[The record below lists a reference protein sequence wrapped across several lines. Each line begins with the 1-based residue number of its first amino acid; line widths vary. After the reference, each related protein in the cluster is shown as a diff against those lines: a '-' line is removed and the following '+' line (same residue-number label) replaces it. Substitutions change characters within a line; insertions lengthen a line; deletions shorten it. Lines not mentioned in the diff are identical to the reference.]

1 MEIKTPVTEKEWEAY
16 FMLRYQ
22 VLRAPWNQPLGSEKD
37 ALEDQG
43 FHLAVFEGDGILG
56 VGRLDALDAQT
67 GQIRYMAV
75 APHQQGR
82 GVGAAL
88 METLEMEAWK
98 QGKTQVILHARE
110 VALAFYTKAGYQPV
124 QKSHLLFGEI
134 QHFLMQKKKG

>member
-22 VLRAPWNQPLGSEKD
+22 VLRAPWNQPIGSERD

-43 FHLAVFEGDGILG
+43 FHLAVFEGDCILG
-56 VGRLDALDAQT
+56 VGRLDALDAET

-75 APHQQGR
+75 DPMAQGK
-82 GVGAAL
+82 GIGAMLMAAL
-88 METLEMEAWK
+88 EIEAWR
-98 QGKTQVILHARE
+98 QGKKEIILHARE
-110 VALAFYTKAGYQPV
+110 VALTFYTKAGYQLV

-134 QHFLMQKKKG
+134 QHFCMQKKKG